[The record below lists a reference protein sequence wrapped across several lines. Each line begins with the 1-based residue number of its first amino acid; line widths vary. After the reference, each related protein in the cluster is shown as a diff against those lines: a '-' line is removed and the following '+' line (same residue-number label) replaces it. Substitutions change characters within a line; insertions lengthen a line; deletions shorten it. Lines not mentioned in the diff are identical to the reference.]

1 MAKNKINNIPV
12 FNALIEENDEGV
24 YCVSLVT
31 NPATE
36 VPFVY
41 FNEDKPIQKFAIA
54 EDAERVVA
62 GVVMLA
68 DTPIYRR
75 TESGF
80 EYFINYSKDTL
91 KQMAE
96 KMIFDNV
103 GSVVNIEHI
112 QGSNVEGVN
121 LQQLFVIDRE
131 KGINPEFFSDVPDG
145 SLIGYYKVNNDDVW
159 EMIENGTVLSF
170 SLEGIFSMEEKFTKE
185 MNNNKIN
192 KKDNMSGIA
201 KFVKSLMQFGQ
212 ISTDKGNLYW
222 EGEGELAVGAEVF
235 VDGENEEKVPA
246 ENGEYKIEGKTIIV
260 EDGKVSEI
268 KEDEVPEE
276 KPAEETIVTL
286 NLKQERFNKVKEL
299 YEESYEEKERKII
312 EAIRSVGFSD
322 SWLIEAGEDYAVI
335 ENWNEE
341 IGDYKHIRFSISW
354 DAEGNVIVG
363 DFSEVKPAFVPVE
376 ENVPEVVEEN
386 KPEEFSEIVIS
397 KENEDKPEED
407 VEKHIDG
414 GNETLEEP
422 QPEERDEK
430 EEKIEALQ
438 GEVEALKTE
447 IADIRASLAN
457 IVQQPAAE
465 PIVTEFEAVKQPEK
479 ETKMSKAAKLLSHL
493 NS

>member
-1 MAKNKINNIPV
+1 MKKLNGLDIYEAKINDDIDGMYTISIV
-12 FNALIEENDEGV
+12 D
-24 YCVSLVT
+24 Y
-31 NPATE
+31 PAVE
-36 VPFVY
+36 RNFVC
-41 FNEDKPIQKFAIA
+41 FKDQKEQVKFAI
-54 EDAERVVA
+54 ESEEKQNIT

-75 TESGF
+75 NGDY
-80 EYFINYSKDTL
+80 EYYITYSKETIS
-91 KQMAE
+91 KMAE
-96 KMIFDNV
+96 KYLKDGLQNNV
-103 GSVVNIEHI
+103 SLMHNG
-112 QGSNVEGVN
+112 
-121 LQQLFVIDRE
+121 QLISGINMLEIYIKDST
-131 KGINPEFFSDVPDG
+131 KGIVPNFVEDVPDG
-145 SLIGYYKVNNDDVW
+145 SLMATFHVENSELWEQIKNGDVL
-159 EMIENGTVLSF
+159 NGF
-170 SLEGIFSMEEKFTKE
+170 SLEGFFTVEEK

-407 VEKHIDG
+407 VEKPIDG
-414 GNETLEEP
+414 ANETLEEP
-422 QPEERDEK
+422 KPEERDEK